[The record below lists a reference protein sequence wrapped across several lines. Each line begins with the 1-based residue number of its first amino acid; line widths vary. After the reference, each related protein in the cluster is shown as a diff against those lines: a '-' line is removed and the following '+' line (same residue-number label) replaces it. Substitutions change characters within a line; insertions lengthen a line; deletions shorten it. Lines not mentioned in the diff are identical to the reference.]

1 MTEWIDKLS
10 EDDQN
15 KAKHEEMPDWMDP
28 MLAKLT
34 YDYFSGEDWI
44 FERKLDG
51 ERVLAYVD
59 EDQNVNLKSRNQKN
73 LNDSYPEIQE
83 ALSSQA
89 KASCILDGEVVAF
102 NHKDLSDFH
111 KLQPRMHASS
121 REESLESDIKV
132 YYYLFDCLFISGY
145 DVTGCSLDGR
155 KKLLKDCLDYKDPLR
170 LIKYRKDDGLAYY
183 QEACQKGWE
192 GLIAKHAGST
202 YVPSR
207 SSKWLKFKCVM
218 QQEFV
223 IGGLTEPQGE
233 RIGFGA
239 LLLGFYRNG
248 DLIYAGKVGTG
259 FDDETLQDLRASL
272 DSITRQTSPFDEGHP
287 ETKNVQFVTPKLIC
301 EVAFTEW
308 TDEDRLRHPRYK
320 GMRRDKDIKDVHK
333 EEES

>member
-34 YDYFSGEDWI
+34 HDYFSGEDWI

-51 ERVLAYVD
+51 ERVLAYVG
-59 EDQNVNLKSRNQKN
+59 EDQNVNLMSRNQKN

-89 KASCILDGEVVAF
+89 KASCILD
-102 NHKDLSDFH
+102 D
-111 KLQPRMHASS
+111 
-121 REESLESDIKV
+121 ES
-132 YYYLFDCLFISGY
+132 
-145 DVTGCSLDGR
+145 
-155 KKLLKDCLDYKDPLR
+155 
-170 LIKYRKDDGLAYY
+170 
-183 QEACQKGWE
+183 
-192 GLIAKHAGST
+192 
-202 YVPSR
+202 
-207 SSKWLKFKCVM
+207 
-218 QQEFV
+218 
-223 IGGLTEPQGE
+223 
-233 RIGFGA
+233 IGFGA

-248 DLIYAGKVGTG
+248 DLIYAGNVGTG
-259 FDDETLQDLRASL
+259 FDDETLQDLRASF

-333 EEES
+333 EEKSQAAELEEA